1 MAATNAEIKKYRRLR
16 RLGKIVDE
24 IIRINESCADKDITV
39 DDIKQFNKKIV
50 RTKDLS
56 TIYLIMY
63 LCVLADRQTLRKR
76 IVLSRDPVFSYL
88 TAKNI
93 PYYTLTDSGL
103 TTNKSFKLED
113 RFKDNNHLINHAH
126 NTEYDDV
133 IGENNSD
140 PEYNINVRNAI
151 DAKGFFVDYSTTN
164 LSIFNNS
171 DLQRNVINYGA
182 PILWAK
188 YARDVHDAN
197 VELLRKWL
205 CVVTMK
211 KLKEYLLKRLI
222 IRLKKK
228 NH

>member
-93 PYYTLTDSGL
+93 PYYTPNRALTQESFRPNPLRQIIFGGCDRIGR
-103 TTNKSFKLED
+103 KSME
-113 RFKDNNHLINHAH
+113 R
-126 NTEYDDV
+126 
-133 IGENNSD
+133 
-140 PEYNINVRNAI
+140 
-151 DAKGFFVDYSTTN
+151 
-164 LSIFNNS
+164 
-171 DLQRNVINYGA
+171 
-182 PILWAK
+182 
-188 YARDVHDAN
+188 
-197 VELLRKWL
+197 
-205 CVVTMK
+205 
-211 KLKEYLLKRLI
+211 
-222 IRLKKK
+222 
-228 NH
+228 